1 MKYAFSTGNA
11 RRDGSRAIARRVPPV
26 ALGLALATA
35 LVALPEPSLA
45 NGRFP
50 RAERLI
56 ESASSADEL
65 TIAAT
70 YGLVVTHDR
79 GKTWQQICE
88 PAFALQSGYSGDP
101 LFDLAPGGT
110 MVVSVQSSFN
120 VSPDHGCQWNRTLGG
135 GGGGRGEEVI
145 DFTISRSTKTLIAAV
160 ATGTGTGLVNGL
172 RVSSDDGLTW
182 SALGAP
188 IPMPTVL
195 TLYVSPSD
203 PSRIYASGLSATN
216 EGVFAVSSDRGA
228 TWATLEIPGTNL
240 DEIPFIAA
248 VHPTDPSKVFV
259 RTDAWKDRDVIDTAN
274 DALLVTS
281 DAGKTWK
288 EVIRGGAKL
297 LGFALSPD
305 GASMR
310 IGYGD
315 PVDSSRLVDSASF
328 GIWSGSTAD
337 LKVSQI
343 YDQAVTCLTWSKSG
357 LYVCTSAEASGGLE
371 VAFAPGGDLGAGGA
385 SLKPLLRRTD
395 VKGTVECCP
404 GTTAAVCAIEWL
416 TTCETF
422 ATCGAEVDAGPRV
435 CGGTNGTPAGA
446 DAGATG
452 PDGGDDATAS
462 GVVKASCACRVGP
475 GRAGSTAGGA
485 GALGALVAAS
495 LVVRRRGRRR
505 A

>member
-1 MKYAFSTGNA
+1 MKHAFSTGTT
-11 RRDGSRAIARRVPPV
+11 RRDGSRALARRV
-26 ALGLALATA
+26 ALGFALATA
-35 LVALPEPSLA
+35 LLALPSPSLA

-79 GKTWQQICE
+79 GRSWQQICE

-120 VSPDHGCQWNRTLGG
+120 VSPDRGCQWNRTLGG
-135 GGGGRGEEVI
+135 SGEEVI

-160 ATGTGTGLVNGL
+160 ATGTGAAHSNGL
-172 RVSSDDGLTW
+172 RVSTDDGLTW
-182 SALGAP
+182 AALGAP

-195 TLYVSPSD
+195 TIDVAPSD

-216 EGVFAVSSDRGA
+216 KGVFAVSIDRGA
-228 TWATLEIPGTNL
+228 HWATVEIPGTNL

-248 VHPTDPSKVFV
+248 VHPNDPSKVFV

-337 LKVSQI
+337 LAVARI
-343 YDQAVTCLTWSKSG
+343 YDQAVTCLTWSQSG

-371 VAFAPGGDLGAGGA
+371 VAFAPGGDLGASGA
-385 SLKPLLRRTD
+385 SLKPLLRRSD

-435 CGGTNGTPAGA
+435 CGGTNGTPGGA
-446 DAGATG
+446 DGGASS
-452 PDGGDDATAS
+452 PDGGDDATAT
-462 GVVKASCACRVGP
+462 GIAKASCACRSGAA
-475 GRAGSTAGGA
+475 RAGSANGANGAGGA
-485 GALGALVAAS
+485 IAALVVA
-495 LVVRRRGRRR
+495 RRRGRRR
-505 A
+505 S

>member
-1 MKYAFSTGNA
+1 MKYAFSTSNA
-11 RRDGSRAIARRVPPV
+11 RRDGWRAFARRVPPV
-26 ALGLALATA
+26 ALGFALAMA
-35 LVALPEPSLA
+35 LVALPEPTLA

-88 PAFALQSGYSGDP
+88 PAFALKSGYSGDP

-135 GGGGRGEEVI
+135 AEEEVI

-172 RVSSDDGLTW
+172 RVSTDDGLTW
-182 SALGAP
+182 AALGAP

-195 TLYVSPSD
+195 TLDVAPSD

-216 EGVFAVSSDRGA
+216 KGVFAVSSDRGA
-228 TWATLEIPGTNL
+228 TWATLEIPGTSL

-248 VHPTDPSKVFV
+248 VHPGDPSKVFV

-328 GIWSGSTAD
+328 GIWSGSTLD

-422 ATCGAEVDAGPRV
+422 ATCGADVDAGPRV
-435 CGGTNGTPAGA
+435 CGGGTGGGA
-446 DAGATG
+446 DGGSRDVDAGL
-452 PDGGDDATAS
+452 DDTAHAAS
-462 GVVKASCACRVGP
+462 VSASCACVMARASGPCGPAMGLGLAALACLARRRVG
-475 GRAGSTAGGA
+475 
-485 GALGALVAAS
+485 
-495 LVVRRRGRRR
+495 RR
-505 A
+505 